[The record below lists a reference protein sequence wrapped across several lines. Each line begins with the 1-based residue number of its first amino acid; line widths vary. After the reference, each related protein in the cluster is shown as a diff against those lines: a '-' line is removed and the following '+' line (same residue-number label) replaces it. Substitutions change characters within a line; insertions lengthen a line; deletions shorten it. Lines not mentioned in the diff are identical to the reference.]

1 MIRELY
7 RSSVQNKDISTFKS
21 ILDKNKNININ
32 YIFSE
37 YQRTLLHTLCIL
49 NEVDMVRLLLTHPN
63 TKDRININI
72 LDELEDTPLAIACDR
87 GYIEIVKLLLEN
99 PDVNKNDYMS
109 LGLITSIESFN
120 FDITKLLLSLPD
132 ININYSFHDVKNPIS
147 ILVNHIHNKLEEK
160 VEKEAFDIL
169 IDIVS
174 RPDIDFKFYPDIL
187 FSIGSIID
195 YDSKFKDIYEKL
207 VFNPEV
213 DINYKFR
220 NNRTAL
226 ITACHLKSEYRIKLL
241 LSNPK
246 IDVNLVDEDGNTA
259 FHILCQKASS
269 IDKNNINYYI
279 ELFNL
284 FINQKSL
291 HKNIKNKKNH
301 TILDT
306 YIISNYTFD
315 KDKDK
320 SYLKIISLLLKN
332 NFNFS
337 ETIVILIMEGT
348 LNKKNNYLKDFWNTI
363 KQNLK
368 DVSDVIEENKSDRL
382 NTVMS
387 IVNSIKE

>member
-1 MIRELY
+1 MIKELY
-7 RSSVQNKDISTFKS
+7 RSAIRDKDIVTFKS

-63 TKDRININI
+63 TKDKININI

-147 ILVNHIHNKLEEK
+147 TLVHHIHNKLDEK

-169 IDIVS
+169 INILS

-195 YDSKFKDIYEKL
+195 YDSKFKDIYKKL

-213 DINYKFR
+213 YN
-220 NNRTAL
+220 
-226 ITACHLKSEYRIKLL
+226 
-241 LSNPK
+241 
-246 IDVNLVDEDGNTA
+246 
-259 FHILCQKASS
+259 
-269 IDKNNINYYI
+269 
-279 ELFNL
+279 
-284 FINQKSL
+284 
-291 HKNIKNKKNH
+291 
-301 TILDT
+301 
-306 YIISNYTFD
+306 
-315 KDKDK
+315 
-320 SYLKIISLLLKN
+320 
-332 NFNFS
+332 
-337 ETIVILIMEGT
+337 
-348 LNKKNNYLKDFWNTI
+348 
-363 KQNLK
+363 
-368 DVSDVIEENKSDRL
+368 
-382 NTVMS
+382 
-387 IVNSIKE
+387 